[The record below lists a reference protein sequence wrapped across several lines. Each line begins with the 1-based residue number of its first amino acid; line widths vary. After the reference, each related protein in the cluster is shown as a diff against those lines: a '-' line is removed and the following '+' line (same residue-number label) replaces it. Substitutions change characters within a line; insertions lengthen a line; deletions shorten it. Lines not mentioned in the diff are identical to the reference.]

1 MDLCQVS
8 KLDIDVT
15 TIAIRSMVEIGY
27 KGIEADKLELQW
39 EVVHQVL
46 TITVVVVEIV
56 VVVLLVALQ
65 EDLDN
70 EM

>member
-27 KGIEADKLELQW
+27 KGIEADKLELQ
-39 EVVHQVL
+39 
-46 TITVVVVEIV
+46 
-56 VVVLLVALQ
+56 
-65 EDLDN
+65 
-70 EM
+70 